1 METEIKYKGAYLS
14 EPINGK
20 RMWVLLIWS
29 NGGQVDRLFGDLK
42 FKAQRAAV
50 MQGFNKQ
57 SLLKKSSC

>member
-1 METEIKYKGAYLS
+1 MNTEIKYKGAYLS

-42 FKAQRAAV
+42 FRAQRAAV
-50 MQGFNKQ
+50 EQGFTKR
-57 SLLKKSSC
+57 SLLDIQA